1 MGLWVTKF
9 NLRPGE
15 TVLWEALANH
25 VRHGI
30 AVGGKLAVTDQ
41 RLLFQPNRIDK
52 ATGRKAWD
60 CPRAAISGVDELPRR
75 PLAILGGGIRQRL
88 AIQTDDGPEV
98 FVINHLDRQVPE
110 LRKLLAVARRP

>member
-30 AVGGKLAVTDQ
+30 AVGGKLAASAEGSGNASRF
-41 RLLFQPNRIDK
+41 RLTTAPRSSSSTTWIDRCPNFASSWQWRD
-52 ATGRKAWD
+52 ARN
-60 CPRAAISGVDELPRR
+60 AAE
-75 PLAILGGGIRQRL
+75 
-88 AIQTDDGPEV
+88 
-98 FVINHLDRQVPE
+98 
-110 LRKLLAVARRP
+110 